1 MAAYW
6 IAQVDITD
14 ADAYGKYAALGSR
27 VVESYGGEFLAR
39 GTRTVFLEGR
49 ERARNVVIEFPSLED
64 AARCY
69 ASDEYQSALALAGG
83 AFVRDLCIIDG
94 A

>member
-6 IAQVDITD
+6 IAQVDIED
-14 ADAYGKYAALGSR
+14 PEAYGAYAALGTG
-27 VVESYGGEFLAR
+27 VVESFGGKFLAR
-39 GTRTVFLEGR
+39 GSRTVFLEGR

-64 AARCY
+64 AERCY
-69 ASDEYQSALALAGG
+69 HSVEYQAALSLAGDS
-83 AFVRDLCIIDG
+83 FVRDLCIIDG